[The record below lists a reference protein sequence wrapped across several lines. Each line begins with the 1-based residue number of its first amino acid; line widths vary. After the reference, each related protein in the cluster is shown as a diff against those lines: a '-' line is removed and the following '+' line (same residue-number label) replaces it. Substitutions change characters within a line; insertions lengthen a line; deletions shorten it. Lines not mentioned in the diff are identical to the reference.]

1 MPEGTAVTNTD
12 GPLAYREVT
21 ISTVWQYRAAPDDV
35 GRLRQ
40 GSFFTCT
47 ELSL

>member
-1 MPEGTAVTNTD
+1 MLAGTAIINTD

-21 ISTVWQYRAAPDDV
+21 ISTVWQYRAAPDGV

-40 GSFFTCT
+40 NSSISCT